1 MFRVSLNLWQFLGL
15 SSCFMTVGDPFW
27 KTIVTYF
34 VSCLWG
40 VFTSRKDLQRR
51 PQVFKRPGT
60 HLRNGCPGNRQK
72 ETAKNQIRK
81 HGGKNTFKGTTWSCR
96 NKCSLYKRVEGQV
109 EKVDE
114 GRQGGGEKKDLTDVI
129 PRCLWAVDCGAKFSR
144 AVLVHVLAPQHLRM
158 SSRRHDKTT
167 RDTTPLCFFRQVF
180 PKLWGFPEPW
190 DRKSVV

>member
-1 MFRVSLNLWQFLGL
+1 MVVQETG
-15 SSCFMTVGDPFW
+15 
-27 KTIVTYF
+27 
-34 VSCLWG
+34 
-40 VFTSRKDLQRR
+40 RKKQ
-51 PQVFKRPGT
+51 
-60 HLRNGCPGNRQK
+60 QK
-72 ETAKNQIRK
+72 IRFANM
-81 HGGKNTFKGTTWSCR
+81 GGKILLRGTTWSCR

-180 PKLWGFPEPW
+180 PKLWGFPEPCTATLPCPGSLTPSTW
-190 DRKSVV
+190 TTLARGFCVSISSSITIFPA